1 MCHWHSQDKSY
12 VSTVLSAED
21 IARRIDCLYPTADTC
36 FFNVTLPA
44 YSSVSVMREK
54 LLAIVTMDA
63 WGLDGDD
70 VEFDADGIAHARQ
83 SS

>member
-1 MCHWHSQDKSY
+1 
-12 VSTVLSAED
+12 
-21 IARRIDCLYPTADTC
+21 
-36 FFNVTLPA
+36 
-44 YSSVSVMREK
+44 MREK